1 MHSVLWRMVRHEE
14 TYVARQFFESFKRNF
29 RQSLLPWLGLLLAAV
44 VLAVDG
50 ILAWSMTSMR
60 GPLVACVAFAGLV
73 VITIAQYF
81 FPLLSRY
88 EDPTPV
94 HLRNAA
100 KLALGFFPRTL
111 CMLVILVGFA
121 VLYMQFFVYMIPLL
135 LLMGVTLPQYCC
147 AWIYNWIFRRIDG
160 EIDTGGRTIPRS

>member
-1 MHSVLWRMVRHEE
+1 MLH
-14 TYVARQFFESFKRNF
+14 ASFSSRSNVISGS
-29 RQSLLPWLGLLLAAV
+29 RSCPGSDCCLPPSCLP
-44 VLAVDG
+44 
-50 ILAWSMTSMR
+50 SMASMR

-73 VITIAQYF
+73 VIAIAQYF

-160 EIDTGGRTIPRS
+160 EIDTGGRTIPQS